1 MARIFSAKC
10 RFCAGLALS
19 MNARHQIVLATSIAL
34 TLWALPAY
42 AQNAQQA
49 AGQSDQEPGRTG
61 HAVNDEIQVYNAE
74 IAKVGQWTIQF
85 HNNYAINGRKE
96 PDFEGG
102 IIPNHALNG
111 TPELAYG
118 ITEWWEIGFYA
129 PYAVDQNGQVLSNAG
144 KIRQLFVTP
153 NAAQRSFFYGV
164 NFELSYATP
173 RFSETRWNLEIR
185 PIIGFR
191 KGDYE
196 FIINPIVDVGF
207 GENGGAT
214 LAPAARLARK
224 FGENLSLGVEYYTG
238 LGPIQD
244 IVPFNEQQHNIYAVA
259 DFKIGRWD
267 VNAGIGYGLTGGSDR
282 VMAKLILGTDL
293 NEGVSSKS
301 NDAPKMMRRPTSSMG
316 SLPRSASSLSDT
328 LLANG
333 F

>member
-1 MARIFSAKC
+1 
-10 RFCAGLALS
+10 
-19 MNARHQIVLATSIAL
+19 MNAPHQIVLATPIAL
-34 TLWALPAY
+34 ALWALPAY

-49 AGQSDQEPGRTG
+49 GGQSDQEPGRTG

-173 RFSETRWNLEIR
+173 RFSEPRWNLEIMSSSSIR
-185 PIIGFR
+185 SLTSDSAR
-191 KGDYE
+191 T
-196 FIINPIVDVGF
+196 
-207 GENGGAT
+207 A
-214 LAPAARLARK
+214 APPWHPRHGSHGSSAKISRLAARTTPVSA
-224 FGENLSLGVEYYTG
+224 
-238 LGPIQD
+238 
-244 IVPFNEQQHNIYAVA
+244 PFRACC
-259 DFKIGRWD
+259 R
-267 VNAGIGYGLTGGSDR
+267 S
-282 VMAKLILGTDL
+282 
-293 NEGVSSKS
+293 
-301 NDAPKMMRRPTSSMG
+301 TSSSTTSMP
-316 SLPRSASSLSDT
+316 SLISR
-328 LLANG
+328 LAAG
-333 F
+333 M